1 MMSDSRQPRD
11 DKNSVG
17 NEGTE
22 VIIKD
27 NAADP
32 QAALPPGALKG
43 PFLER
48 QGDEQRQPSKT
59 SGANWPKFEPGNGVR
74 EKIKPGNLMLNAVV
88 LTVPPRAMIRF
99 STLPWPFH

>member
-1 MMSDSRQPRD
+1 MMSDSRQPRG

-22 VIIKD
+22 AIIKD

-32 QAALPPGALKG
+32 QAALPPGTLKG

-48 QGDEQRQPSKT
+48 QGDEQRQPSKNERRKL
-59 SGANWPKFEPGNGVR
+59 AE
-74 EKIKPGNLMLNAVV
+74 
-88 LTVPPRAMIRF
+88 IR
-99 STLPWPFH
+99 TRQRGEGKD